1 MGTMPLRARVA
12 LVTGA
17 GSPDGIGFA
26 VAQALARDGA
36 RVAIAST
43 TERIHQR
50 AAELAADG
58 AEAAGWVR
66 DLTDR
71 DGVRSLIT
79 EVHARFGAVQ
89 VLVNNAGMTQT
100 GITDASPLFH
110 ELTPEL
116 WDRQIAMTLTTA
128 FNVTREV
135 AGDLIAQRWGRIIN
149 VSSVTGPVV
158 SYPGQSAYA
167 TAKAGLDGL
176 TRSLAVE
183 LGPYAITVN
192 SVAPGWVAT
201 GSLSPAERRSG
212 QFTPVGRP
220 GRPDEIAA
228 AVAFL
233 ARPEAAY
240 ITGQSLV
247 IDGGN
252 TIQEDHA
259 PER

>member
-1 MGTMPLRARVA
+1 MSSLPLRGRVA

-17 GSPDGIGFA
+17 GSESGIGFS
-26 VAQALARDGA
+26 VARALAENGA
-36 RVAIAST
+36 RVAITST

-58 AEAAGWVR
+58 ADATGWVR
-66 DLTDR
+66 DLTNR
-71 DGVRSLIT
+71 AGVRSLIA
-79 EVHARFGAVQ
+79 EVSARFGAVQ
-89 VLVNNAGMTQT
+89 VLVNNAGMAQT
-100 GITDASPLFH
+100 GVEEASPLFH
-110 ELTPEL
+110 ELAPEL
-116 WDRQIAMTLTTA
+116 WDRQIAISLTTA
-128 FNVTREV
+128 FNVTRAV
-135 AGDLIAQRWGRIIN
+135 VGDLIARDWGRIIT

-158 SYPGQSAYA
+158 SYPGQAAYA
-167 TAKAGLDGL
+167 AAKAGLDGL

-183 LGPYAITVN
+183 LGPHGITVN

-201 GSLSPAERRSG
+201 GSLSAAERRSG
-212 QFTPVGRP
+212 DFTPIGRS

-247 IDGGN
+247 VDGGN

-259 PER
+259 HGR

>member
-1 MGTMPLRARVA
+1 MSSLPLRGRVA

-17 GSPDGIGFA
+17 GSASGIGFA

-36 RVAIAST
+36 RVAITST
-43 TERIHQR
+43 TERIYQR
-50 AAELAADG
+50 AAQLAADG

-71 DGVRSLIT
+71 AGVRSLIA
-79 EVHARFGAVQ
+79 EIQARFGAVQ

-100 GITDASPLFH
+100 GTQDASPLFH
-110 ELTPEL
+110 ELAPEL

-135 AGDLIAQRWGRIIN
+135 VGNLIAQRWGRIIT

-167 TAKAGLDGL
+167 AAKAGLDGL

-183 LGPYAITVN
+183 LGQYAITVN
-192 SVAPGWVAT
+192 NVAPGWIAT
-201 GSLSPAERRSG
+201 GSLSAAERRSG
-212 QFTPVGRP
+212 DFTPLGRP

-240 ITGQSLV
+240 VTGQSLV
-247 IDGGN
+247 VDGGN

-259 PER
+259 HER

>member
-1 MGTMPLRARVA
+1 MSSLPLRGRVA

-17 GSPDGIGFA
+17 GSASGIGFA

-36 RVAIAST
+36 RVAITST
-43 TERIHQR
+43 TERIHRR
-50 AAELAADG
+50 AAQLAADG

-71 DGVRSLIT
+71 AGVRSLIA
-79 EVHARFGAVQ
+79 EIQARFGAVQ

-100 GITDASPLFH
+100 GTEDASPLFH
-110 ELTPEL
+110 ELAPEL

-135 AGDLIAQRWGRIIN
+135 VGNLIAQRWGRIIT

-167 TAKAGLDGL
+167 AAKAGLDGL

-183 LGPYAITVN
+183 LGQYAITVN
-192 SVAPGWVAT
+192 NVAPGWIAT
-201 GSLSPAERRSG
+201 GSSSAAERRSG
-212 QFTPVGRP
+212 DFTPIGRP

-240 ITGQSLV
+240 VTGQSLV
-247 IDGGN
+247 VDGGN

-259 PER
+259 HER

>member
-1 MGTMPLRARVA
+1 MSSVPLRGRVA

-17 GSPDGIGFA
+17 GSESGIGFS
-26 VAQALARDGA
+26 VARALAENGA
-36 RVAIAST
+36 RVAITST

-58 AEAAGWVR
+58 ADATGWVR
-66 DLTDR
+66 DLTNR
-71 DGVRSLIT
+71 AGVLSLIT
-79 EVHARFGAVQ
+79 EVRARFGPVQ
-89 VLVNNAGMTQT
+89 VLVNNAGMAQT
-100 GITDASPLFH
+100 GVEEASPLFH
-110 ELTPEL
+110 ELPPEL
-116 WDRQIAMTLTTA
+116 WDRQIAISLTTA
-128 FNVTREV
+128 FNVTRAV
-135 AGDLIAQRWGRIIN
+135 VGDLIAQGWGRIIT

-158 SYPGQSAYA
+158 SYPGQTAYA

-183 LGPYAITVN
+183 LGPHGVTVN

-201 GSLSPAERRSG
+201 GSLSAAERRSG
-212 QFTPVGRP
+212 DFTPIGRP

-247 IDGGN
+247 VDGGN
-252 TIQEDHA
+252 TVQEDHA
-259 PER
+259 HGR